1 MTCYIIS
8 YDLRAPGR
16 NYEQL
21 YAAIRAYEKWA
32 HVNESMWAVV
42 TEKNA
47 VEIRDDLCRY
57 LDSNDRLFVVKS
69 GIESAWRNSICKNEW
84 LKGNL

>member
-8 YDLRAPGR
+8 YDLCAPGR

-21 YAAIRAYEKWA
+21 YAAIRSYEKWA
-32 HVNESMWAVV
+32 HINESMWAVV
-42 TEKNA
+42 TNNSA
-47 VEIRDDLCRY
+47 VAIRDNLTQF
-57 LDSNDRLFVVKS
+57 LDANDRLFVIKS
-69 GIESAWRNSICKNEW
+69 GIEAAWRNSLCKNEW

>member
-1 MTCYIIS
+1 MACYIIS

-21 YAAIRAYEKWA
+21 YAAIKAYGKWA
-32 HVNESMWAVV
+32 HINESLWAVV
-42 TEKNA
+42 TDTNA
-47 VEIRDDLCRY
+47 VAVRDNLTKY
-57 LDSNDRLFVVKS
+57 LDPNDRLFVVKS
-69 GIESAWRNSICKNEW
+69 GVEAAWKNSMCKNEW

>member
-21 YAAIRAYEKWA
+21 YAAIRSYEKWA
-32 HVNESMWAVV
+32 HINESMWAVV
-42 TEKNA
+42 TNNSA
-47 VEIRDDLCRY
+47 VAIRDNLTQF
-57 LDSNDRLFVVKS
+57 LDANDRLFVIKS
-69 GIESAWRNSICKNEW
+69 GIEAAWRNSLCKNEW